1 MGASSVA
8 VPMLPLDRLRFDH
21 RFTRALPCDAE
32 PANRIR
38 QVHRAAF
45 SRLLPTP
52 VARPGTLAH
61 SREVAAQ
68 LGIDEQT
75 CQSDDFAQVF
85 SGNRVPAGADPFAA
99 CYGGHQFGSWAGQLG
114 DGRAIALG
122 EVIDRA
128 GGHQTLQLKGAGL
141 TPYSRHAA
149 GRAVLRSS
157 VREFLCSA
165 AMHHLGIA
173 TTRALSLVATG
184 DAVVR
189 GVIYDGTAR
198 PDPGAGVCRVAPS
211 FTRFGTFEL
220 PAARADEALLRRL
233 VDFTIRADFAELVPV
248 AEAGGPLS
256 NETLGRFFHE
266 VCTRT
271 ARLLPGWMRVGFVH
285 GVLNTD
291 NMSILGLTIDYGP
304 YGWLESFD
312 AGGTPNTTDAGTRRY
327 RYGAQPG
334 QVSGAQLA
342 RDVVRLV

>member
-122 EVIDRA
+122 EVLARA

-157 VREFLCSA
+157 VREFLCSE

-189 GVIYDGTAR
+189 DVLYDGTAR
-198 PDPGAGVCRVAPS
+198 PEPGAVVCSVAPS
-211 FTRFGTFEL
+211 ITRIGTFEL
-220 PAARADEALLRRL
+220 PAASAEAALLRRL
-233 VDFTIRADFAELVPV
+233 VDFTIHTNFPALLTA
-248 AEAGGPLS
+248 AEAPEDAGPLS
-256 NETLGRFFHE
+256 NE
-266 VCTRT
+266 
-271 ARLLPGWMRVGFVH
+271 
-285 GVLNTD
+285 
-291 NMSILGLTIDYGP
+291 
-304 YGWLESFD
+304 
-312 AGGTPNTTDAGTRRY
+312 
-327 RYGAQPG
+327 
-334 QVSGAQLA
+334 
-342 RDVVRLV
+342 